1 MAKNKQ
7 QPGRVKSALL
17 NWLGVPISLTTGE
30 FWREWYGTSSSG
42 KVVTADKVIR
52 LSAVWACVRL
62 LSESISTLPL
72 KIYERQADGSRKLAK
87 NNPAYQILCRRPN
100 PEMTPSR
107 FMLMIVASVCL
118 RGNAFVEKLYIGSKL
133 VSLVPLLPQNMV
145 VKRLD
150 SGKLQYTYTD
160 NGVQRII
167 PVDRM
172 MHIRGFG
179 LDGVCGM
186 MPTMAGVDVFG
197 AAMAVDEAAAKI
209 FENGLQSTGF
219 LSSKTALNEG
229 QRERLRKAL
238 QNFIGSK
245 NAGKL
250 MVLENELTYQNVT
263 MNPEAAQLLESR
275 SFSIEEICRWFRV
288 PPFMVGHTTKQS
300 SWASSLEGMNM
311 LFLTH
316 TLRPLLVNIEQE
328 IARCL
333 LNSDEDLFAE
343 FSVEGL
349 LRADSAGRAAY
360 YTSALQNGWMSRN
373 DVRRL
378 ENMPPI
384 EGGDIYTVQL
394 NLTQLKNLENSNP
407 VVQALAVR
415 ELHNHVFPD
424 IPFEQSPLKQAA

>member
-30 FWREWYGTSSSG
+30 FWREWFGTSSSG
-42 KVVTADKVIR
+42 KVVSADKVIR

-62 LSESISTLPL
+62 LSESVSTLPL
-72 KIYERQADGSRKLAK
+72 KIYERQADGSRKLAQ

-167 PVDRM
+167 PVDKM

-275 SFSIEEICRWFRV
+275 SFSIEEICRWFRL

-328 IARCL
+328 ISRCL

-407 VVQALAVR
+407 AVQALAVR

>member
-1 MAKNKQ
+1 MAKNK

-17 NWLGVPISLTTGE
+17 NWLGVPISLTNGT
-30 FWREWYGTSSSG
+30 FWSELHGTSSSG
-42 KVVTADKVIR
+42 KTVTADKVIR
-52 LSAVWACVRL
+52 LSAVWSCVRL

-72 KIYERQADGSRKLAK
+72 KIYERQPDGSRKLAQ
-87 NNPAYQILCRRPN
+87 NNPVYQVLCRKPN
-100 PEMTPSR
+100 SEMTPSR
-107 FMLMIVASVCL
+107 FMLMVVASICL
-118 RGNAFVEKLYIGSKL
+118 RGNAFVEKLFIGSRL
-133 VSLVPLLPQNMV
+133 ISLNPLLPQNMV

-150 SGKLQYTYTD
+150 NGRLQYTYTE
-160 NGVQRII
+160 NGIERII
-167 PVDRM
+167 QPDRM

-197 AAMAVDEAAAKI
+197 AAMSVDEAAAKI

-219 LSSKTALNEG
+219 LSSKAALSPE
-229 QRERLRKAL
+229 QRARLRQNL
-238 QNFIGSK
+238 QSFIGSK

-300 SWASSLEGMNM
+300 SWASSLEGMN
-311 LFLTH
+311 LQFLTH

-328 IARCL
+328 ISRCL
-333 LNSDEDLFAE
+333 LNGDDDVFAE

-378 ENMPPI
+378 ENYPPI
-384 EGGDIYTVQL
+384 PGGDIYTVQL
-394 NLTQLKNLENSNP
+394 NLTALEDLRNGNLAT
-407 VVQALAVR
+407 QAKALR
-415 ELHNHVFPD
+415 HLHSEIFPD

>member
-62 LSESISTLPL
+62 LSESVSTLPL
-72 KIYERQADGSRKLAK
+72 KIYERQADGSRKLAQ

-107 FMLMIVASVCL
+107 FMLMIVASICL

-150 SGKLQYTYTD
+150 SGKLQYTYTE
-160 NGVQRII
+160 NSVKRII

-186 MPTMAGVDVFG
+186 MPTMAGDDIQIGRGAFLMIHNCWVYAMGNRHDFAELAQSLEPFDTAMADIYAARSGLDIAAVQKLMDGESYIGGSDAVAKGLADSLLSADAVSDGDESPAAALRKLDALLAKTNTPRAERRKLIKALSGGMPGAVTTKDGTPG
-197 AAMAVDEAAAKI
+197 AAEDIKPE
-209 FENGLQSTGF
+209 T
-219 LSSKTALNEG
+219 LN
-229 QRERLRKAL
+229 
-238 QNFIGSK
+238 S
-245 NAGKL
+245 
-250 MVLENELTYQNVT
+250 
-263 MNPEAAQLLESR
+263 LES
-275 SFSIEEICRWFRV
+275 
-288 PPFMVGHTTKQS
+288 
-300 SWASSLEGMNM
+300 
-311 LFLTH
+311 
-316 TLRPLLVNIEQE
+316 
-328 IARCL
+328 
-333 LNSDEDLFAE
+333 
-343 FSVEGL
+343 
-349 LRADSAGRAAY
+349 
-360 YTSALQNGWMSRN
+360 
-373 DVRRL
+373 
-378 ENMPPI
+378 
-384 EGGDIYTVQL
+384 
-394 NLTQLKNLENSNP
+394 
-407 VVQALAVR
+407 ALAALV
-415 ELHNHVFPD
+415 
-424 IPFEQSPLKQAA
+424 K

>member
-1 MAKNKQ
+1 MKKNK

-17 NWLGVPISLTTGE
+17 NWLGVPISLTTGT
-30 FWREWYGTSSSG
+30 FWEEWFGTSSSG
-42 KVVTADKVIR
+42 KVVTADKAIQ

-72 KIYERQADGSRKLAK
+72 KIYVRQPDGSRKAATDH
-87 NNPAYQILCRRPN
+87 PAYSILCRRPN
-100 PEMTPSR
+100 SEMTPSR
-107 FMLMIVASVCL
+107 FMLMVVASICL
-118 RGNAFVEKLYIGSKL
+118 RGNAFIEKKFIANRL

-145 VKRLD
+145 VKRLTT
-150 SGKLQYTYTD
+150 GALEYKYTE
-160 NGVQRII
+160 NGSERVI
-167 PVDRM
+167 PVKNI

-186 MPTMAGVDVFG
+186 MPMKTGRDVIG
-197 AAMAVDEAAAKI
+197 SAMAVEESAAKI
-209 FENGLQSTGF
+209 FEQGLQSSGF
-219 LSSKTALNEG
+219 LTAEKALNDE
-229 QRERLRKAL
+229 QRERLRKYMAK
-238 QNFIGSK
+238 FTGSK
-245 NAGKL
+245 NAGKI
-250 MVLENELTYQNVT
+250 MVLEGGLKYQGVT
-263 MNPEAAQLLESR
+263 MNPEDAQMLESR

-300 SWASSLEGMNM
+300 SWASSLEGMN
-311 LFLTH
+311 LQFLTH

-328 IARCL
+328 IGRCL
-333 LNSDEDLFAE
+333 LDSDDDVFAE

-407 VVQALAVR
+407 AVQALAIR

-424 IPFEQSPLKQAA
+424 IPYEQSPLKQAA

>member
-1 MAKNKQ
+1 MKNKK
-7 QPGRVKSALL
+7 QPGKVKSALL
-17 NWLGVPISLTTGE
+17 NWLGLPISLTTGT
-30 FWREWYGTSSSG
+30 FWQELYGTSSSG
-42 KVVTADKVIR
+42 KVVTADKAMR

-62 LSESISTLPL
+62 LSESVSTLPL
-72 KIYERQADGSRKLAK
+72 KVYERQPDGSRKLAQS
-87 NNPAYQILCRRPN
+87 NAVYQVLCRRPN

-107 FMLMIVASVCL
+107 FMLMVVASICL
-118 RGNAFVEKLYIGSKL
+118 RGNAFVEKLFIGSRL

-150 SGKLQYTYTD
+150 NGRLQYTYTES
-160 NGVQRII
+160 GKPRVIS
-167 PVDRM
+167 PDRM

-197 AAMAVDEAAAKI
+197 AAMSVDEAAAKI
-209 FENGLQSTGF
+209 FENGLQSSGF
-219 LSSKTALNEG
+219 LAADGALNEE
-229 QRERLRKAL
+229 QRERLRGYMAK
-238 QNFIGSK
+238 FIGSK
-245 NAGKL
+245 NAGKI
-250 MVLENELTYQNVT
+250 MVLEGGMKYQNVT

-300 SWASSLEGMNM
+300 SWASSLEGMN
-311 LFLTH
+311 LQFLTH

-328 IARCL
+328 ISRCL
-333 LNSDEDLFAE
+333 LNGDEDVFAE

-378 ENMPPI
+378 ENYPPI
-384 EGGDIYTVQL
+384 PGGDIYTVQL
-394 NLTQLKNLENSNP
+394 NLTALEDLRSGNLAA
-407 VVQALAVR
+407 QAKAVR
-415 ELHNHVFPD
+415 SLHSEIFPD
-424 IPFEQSPLKQAA
+424 IPFEQSPFKQAA